1 MYWKT
6 KLFDKHSI
14 NAHYAGGRVGI
25 AYFLYHREH
34 SLCQQKSQP
43 WTALL
48 FYIRLYFN
56 TRNSKVLPKHP
67 VFLCCVSTTKK
78 WESSNRVHVEI
89 YIKEKKLFLFFTILL
104 RHFRL
109 SQFPQINYH
118 WMGTEKLPGMCHP
131 EYSLILPG
139 SGNSMWK
146 AVDGP

>member
-89 YIKEKKLFLFFTILL
+89 YIKKKTIFIF
-104 RHFRL
+104 HNSPKTFSSQPVSPDKL
-109 SQFPQINYH
+109 SLN
-118 WMGTEKLPGMCHP
+118 GNREA
-131 EYSLILPG
+131 SRDVS
-139 SGNSMWK
+139 SG
-146 AVDGP
+146 V